1 MIYIW
6 YTWFSDRQVLLGSF
20 VERYWQR
27 GTPVDSRQVEGL
39 KPQGGFL
46 EWWQT
51 HPFVAKTS
59 IEKGP
64 IKNQSIKSEACF
76 VFMATNHVDL
86 FKAAFFGASLSS
98 STSYVK
104 LRVTDQG
111 SFPSPAV
118 HCRRISHV
126 FLLFLLTST
135 FDKVHGASKDVLER
149 NGTPIS
155 RPFKIPPVISSPE
168 VRIY

>member
-27 GTPVDSRQVEGL
+27 GTPVDSQQVEGL
-39 KPQGGFL
+39 KFLYWCELQSLKAGFL

-64 IKNQSIKSEACF
+64 IKIKAKSEACF
-76 VFMATNHVDL
+76 VFMTTNHVDL
-86 FKAAFFGASLSS
+86 FKAAFFCASLSS

-126 FLLFLLTST
+126 FFYFCWLVRLTKYMVPLKM
-135 FDKVHGASKDVLER
+135 F
-149 NGTPIS
+149 
-155 RPFKIPPVISSPE
+155 
-168 VRIY
+168 